1 MFYDED
7 EKIFS
12 FLATKKRDLVIQ
24 TSMDAYEKIY
34 PFYNFGIFANH
45 IEKFFAVLLDQEQ
58 KPIEYMRVSSRQE
71 PFVQV
76 DIGGILDKVKT
87 VSATSIVLSR
97 SSVSNNTKP
106 TDQDTHLVKVIA
118 EECAKQNLKL
128 QDYLII
134 SEYGMYFSFADQI
147 WKTQNQI
154 NHQ

>member
-7 EKIFS
+7 ERMFS

-58 KPIEYMRVSSRQE
+58 KPIDFMRVSSRQD

-76 DIGGILDKVKT
+76 DIGGIIDKAKT
-87 VSATSIVLSR
+87 ICATGILLSR
-97 SSVSNNTKP
+97 SSASNNTNP
-106 TDQDTHLVKVIA
+106 TDQDTHLLKVVSELFT
-118 EECAKQNLKL
+118 EEHLKL

-134 SEYGMYFSFADQI
+134 SEYGMYHSFADQAR
-147 WKTQNQI
+147 KT
-154 NHQ
+154 